1 MHFVFYTF
9 LHLFP
14 SRRSHAQLFLPMV
27 REFITTYN
35 FYLILQPQFSLI
47 LDIVNKLVLYV
58 EPKRKELTDK
68 VEEMKFSLQLAN
80 EKSAPRAPIID
91 MQSQLRLLLAQLK
104 QLERNQYQIRKALN
118 EPDIDNN
125 HKAL

>member
-1 MHFVFYTF
+1 
-9 LHLFP
+9 
-14 SRRSHAQLFLPMV
+14 MV
-27 REFITTYN
+27 CEFIITYN

-125 HKAL
+125 HKALWVYFFAYRANLFTTSWYVK

>member
-1 MHFVFYTF
+1 
-9 LHLFP
+9 
-14 SRRSHAQLFLPMV
+14 MV
-27 REFITTYN
+27 RIFIFTSN
-35 FYLILQPQFSLI
+35 FHLILQPQFSLI

-58 EPKRKELTDK
+58 EPRRKELTDK